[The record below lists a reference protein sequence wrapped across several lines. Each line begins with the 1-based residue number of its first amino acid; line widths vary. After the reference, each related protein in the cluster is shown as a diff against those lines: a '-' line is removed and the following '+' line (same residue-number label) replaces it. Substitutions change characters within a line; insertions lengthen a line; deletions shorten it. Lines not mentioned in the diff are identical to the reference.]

1 MVSGGLSERMG
12 RGMLEVA
19 SRSEDCGLLLGKG
32 METTAAVWVLGGGI
46 ASALALIS
54 LNSSSL
60 CLSGSSMTKGLG
72 TQS

>member
-1 MVSGGLSERMG
+1 MSGGLSERMG

-32 METTAAVWVLGGGI
+32 METTAAVWVLRGGI

>member
-32 METTAAVWVLGGGI
+32 METIASIWLLGGGI
-46 ASALALIS
+46 TSALALIS
-54 LNSSSL
+54 PA
-60 CLSGSSMTKGLG
+60 GWGD
-72 TQS
+72 